1 MQSQETTSYRA
12 PAWLPGG
19 HLQTIYT
26 SLFIHAPPIAYR
38 RERLELPDGDF
49 LDFDWV
55 DGQPGALKDSFQYP
69 LEWYSDP
76 LRAEARVESYAL
88 KDSDPLRAEARVES
102 YALKDSDPLR
112 AEARVESYAPVVVL
126 FHGLEGSADS
136 PYARNLM
143 AAVQIR
149 GWHGVVAHFRGC
161 SGEDN
166 RLPRAYFAGDSEDIE
181 RILQQVKSQH
191 VQAPIYAVGVSLG
204 GNALLKWLGETG
216 DAARILVE
224 AAAGISAPLDL
235 TAAGHTLDRGFNRRV
250 YTARFLLT
258 LKAKA
263 LRKAARFPGVLDAK
277 AIAAATT
284 FREFDT
290 LVTARL
296 HGFRDA
302 EDYWLRVSSKP
313 LLKSIRVP
321 TLVINARNDPF
332 LPAWALPSRDE
343 TSSAVTLDQPA
354 AGGHVA
360 FPCGPF
366 PGNIDWLPRRLMQ
379 HFDSQRR

>member
-1 MQSQETTSYRA
+1 MHSPQNRVYRA
-12 PAWLPGG
+12 PVWLPGG
-19 HLQTIYT
+19 HLQTLYT
-26 SLFIHAPPIAYR
+26 SLFIHASPIAYR

-49 LDFDWV
+49 LDFDWI
-55 DGQPGALKDSFQYP
+55 DGQPGAP
-69 LEWYSDP
+69 MV
-76 LRAEARVESYAL
+76 A
-88 KDSDPLRAEARVES
+88 
-102 YALKDSDPLR
+102 
-112 AEARVESYAPVVVL
+112 L

-136 PYARNLM
+136 HYARDLM
-143 AAVQIR
+143 ATVQAR

-181 RILQQVKSQH
+181 RILYHLKSQH
-191 VQAPIYAVGVSLG
+191 AHAPVYAVGVSLG
-204 GNALLKWLGETG
+204 GNALLKWLGEQG
-216 DAARILVE
+216 DAARKLVE

-235 TAAGHTLDRGFNRRV
+235 TAAGHALDRGFNRRV
-250 YTARFLLT
+250 YTARFLIT

-263 LRKAARFPGVLDAK
+263 LRKATRFPGVLDAK

-313 LLKSIRVP
+313 LLRSISVP

-332 LPAWALPSRDE
+332 LPSWALPTQDE
-343 TSSAVTLDQPA
+343 VSPAVTLEQPES
-354 AGGHVA
+354 GGHVA
-360 FPCGPF
+360 FPSGPF
-366 PGNIDWLPRRLMQ
+366 PGNIDWLPRRLML
-379 HFDSQRR
+379 HFDTHR

>member
-1 MQSQETTSYRA
+1 MAKLRAMPFPEDTAYRA

-26 SLFIHAPPIAYR
+26 SLIIRVPAVAYR

-49 LDFDWV
+49 LDFDWM
-55 DGQPGALKDSFQYP
+55 DGQAG
-69 LEWYSDP
+69 
-76 LRAEARVESYAL
+76 
-88 KDSDPLRAEARVES
+88 
-102 YALKDSDPLR
+102 
-112 AEARVESYAPVVVL
+112 APVVVL

-136 PYARNLM
+136 HYARNLM
-143 AAVQIR
+143 AHVRAR
-149 GWHGVVAHFRGC
+149 GWHGAVAHFRGC

-166 RLPRAYFAGDSEDIE
+166 RLPRAYFAGDSADIE
-181 RILQQVKSQH
+181 HILNHVKSQH
-191 VQAPIYAVGVSLG
+191 PAAPVHAAGVSLG
-204 GNALLKWLGETG
+204 GNALLKWLGERG
-216 DAARILVE
+216 ESARLLVE
-224 AAAGISAPLDL
+224 RAAGISAPLDL
-235 TAAGHTLDRGFNRRV
+235 TAAGHTLDHGINRRV
-250 YTARFLLT
+250 YTAHFLLT

-290 LVTARL
+290 LVTALL

-313 LLKSIRVP
+313 LLKTIAVP
-321 TLVINARNDPF
+321 TLVINAKNDPF
-332 LPAWALPSRDE
+332 LPAWALPSAAE
-343 TSSAVTLDQPA
+343 VSPAVTLEQPDS
-354 AGGHVA
+354 GGHVA
-360 FPCGPF
+360 FPSGPF

-379 HFDSQRR
+379 HFDTRAW